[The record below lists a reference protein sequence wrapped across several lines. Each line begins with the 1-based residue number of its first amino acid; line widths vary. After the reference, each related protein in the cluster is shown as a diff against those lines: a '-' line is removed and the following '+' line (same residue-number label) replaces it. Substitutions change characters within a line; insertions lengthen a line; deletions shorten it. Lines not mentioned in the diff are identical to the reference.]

1 MVEMGTRRRWLVLLG
16 IGVALAVG
24 ALANATDEGDLAAVL
39 APGDPALTEGMVGR
53 LTSFFEWL
61 LQAPV
66 TVQQR
71 TELRDNLVES
81 WQKGDRADMD
91 GMAEILGTEAE
102 VAQHPPAERD
112 LLREQLQPALLAEL
126 RKQPD
131 DKGARWVLGV
141 YEAAH
146 VPIAA
151 GNPALTRQVS
161 DAYAEV
167 LAFMVGQVLGNESP
181 ASTEFKDQ
189 FAKSLIT
196 DYPNYEAAAQANLA
210 KMPMYWAAIRLAWPA
225 LPADQQDAYRKQWT
239 PGVTAFLGAKPA
251 PQPEAEAAPAE
262 GELQLESQ
270 DAKGYARR
278 AAEYA
283 VQSQYL
289 LAIADCNRALQLD
302 PKCAS
307 AYLTRAEAYNSGKQ
321 GLQDTARSLADY
333 GRAIQADPKCWL
345 AYRQRGIIFA
355 GQGQQ
360 AKADADWAK
369 MRTLKQAQTT
379 TGDARADAL
388 RNLQE
393 HQATMRWAS
402 EMSRLSHEASM
413 AVISNI
419 GSG

>member
-1 MVEMGTRRRWLVLLG
+1 MV
-16 IGVALAVG
+16 
-24 ALANATDEGDLAAVL
+24 ATAWAQTPAKDDPAAVL
-39 APGDPALTEGMVGR
+39 APGDPALTEGMVDR
-53 LTSFFEWL
+53 LTAFLEWM

-66 TVQQR
+66 TAQQG

-81 WQKGDRADMD
+81 WKKGDRAEIDAMN
-91 GMAEILGTEAE
+91 EILGLETQ

-112 LLREQLQPALLAEL
+112 LLREQLQPALLVEL

-131 DKGARWVLGV
+131 DAGGRWALGV

-151 GNPALTRQVS
+151 GHPPLTRQVS

-167 LAFMVGQVLGNESP
+167 LAFVISQVLGNEVP

-189 FAKSLIT
+189 FAQSLVA
-196 DYPNYEAAAQANLA
+196 DYPNYDAAAQANLA

-225 LPADQQDAYRKQWT
+225 LPADQQDAYREQWT
-239 PGVTAFLGAKPA
+239 PGVTALLGAKPA
-251 PQPEAEAAPAE
+251 VQPEEGAAPAAE
-262 GELQLESQ
+262 ELTLESQ
-270 DAKGYARR
+270 DAKGYADR
-278 AAEYA
+278 AAAYA
-283 VQSQYL
+283 VQSQYV
-289 LAIADCNRALQLD
+289 LAIADADRAIQLD
-302 PKCAS
+302 PRCAS

-321 GLQDTARSLADY
+321 GLQDTERSLADY
-333 GRAIQADPKCWL
+333 GRAIEADPKSWF

-355 GQGQQ
+355 AQGEQ

-369 MRTLKQAQTT
+369 MRALKQAQET
-379 TGDARADAL
+379 TGDARADSL
-388 RNLQE
+388 KKLQE
-393 HQATMRWAS
+393 HQETIRWAS

-419 GSG
+419 GAGWTYEYRY